1 MKDHNLWLA
10 LEKFEVDAGDET
22 LTFIQRLARENGW
35 SISFARKVFTEY
47 KKFIFLAIISP
58 GQVTPSDQVDQA
70 WHLHLSYTQS
80 YWNDLCGR
88 ILPRPLH
95 HGPTKGGPAEDDRFW
110 QQYEDTLSLYRQAF
124 AQSAPSE
131 IWPSARERFHQKNQ
145 FVRVNRRKDLVIPRL
160 AVPVILALLFIASAV
175 YLQFNHPVALPGF
188 PAVNTHSSVSPEI
201 IIAAIVLFIL
211 LKILSAVFGSG
222 KKNKKDKPW
231 WWGSGGGGCGSGC
244 TSGGCGGGGC
254 GGGGCGGD

>member
-80 YWNDLCGR
+80 YCLIRSR
-88 ILPRPLH
+88 IGMIYVAEFCRDPFTMARP
-95 HGPTKGGPAEDDRFW
+95 K
-110 QQYEDTLSLYRQAF
+110 
-124 AQSAPSE
+124 
-131 IWPSARERFHQKNQ
+131 
-145 FVRVNRRKDLVIPRL
+145 
-160 AVPVILALLFIASAV
+160 
-175 YLQFNHPVALPGF
+175 VALPR
-188 PAVNTHSSVSPEI
+188 TT
-201 IIAAIVLFIL
+201 
-211 LKILSAVFGSG
+211 GSG
-222 KKNKKDKPW
+222 SNTKTP
-231 WWGSGGGGCGSGC
+231 
-244 TSGGCGGGGC
+244 
-254 GGGGCGGD
+254 